1 MQSCLACSSISFSI
15 PAGNPEPN
23 KVTWQNSQEEV
34 RPISRSYCEIY
45 PVRFLEKEFQK
56 SDNNLSFCFH
66 AWSIADGSK
75 AYRKLGEEFKIYK
88 KNKSHHVSPQKPRH
102 SVGISTVSGKGFSR
116 WSDHW
121 HGRGRFALTIRTRR
135 NRTWS

>member
-34 RPISRSYCEIY
+34 RPISRSYCEIF
-45 PVRFLEKEFQK
+45 PLDFWKRN
-56 SDNNLSFCFH
+56 SNNLTITYHSAFMLRQLRTDQKL
-66 AWSIADGSK
+66 IANLVKSLK
-75 AYRKLGEEFKIYK
+75 FTKT
-88 KNKSHHVSPQKPRH
+88 KSHHVSPQKPRH

-135 NRTWS
+135 NGTWS